1 MLVDQQLPTLVLAV
15 VVPVLLVVIPLGV
28 VAVTM
33 PVMELLEMV
42 VLVEQTLLYLDL
54 FLVQSCLVHG

>member
-1 MLVDQQLPTLVLAV
+1 MLDQLPTLVLVAAAL
-15 VVPVLLVVIPLGV
+15 VLLVVMHLGV